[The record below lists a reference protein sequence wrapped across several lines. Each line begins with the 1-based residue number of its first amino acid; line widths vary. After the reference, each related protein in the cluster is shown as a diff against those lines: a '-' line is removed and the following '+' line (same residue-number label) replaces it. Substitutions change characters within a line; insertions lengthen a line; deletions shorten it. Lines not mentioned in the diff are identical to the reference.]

1 VARIVVGVD
10 GSEQALRALR
20 RAVEEARLRGARLD
34 VVHASPEVITI
45 TDPVLGPPIRH
56 DTLLEGG
63 QDVIERALS
72 GVDDR
77 QGVEVEPIV
86 MVGQPARVL
95 CDVARGADLLVVG
108 ARGLGGF
115 RGLLLGSVTHQVLS
129 HASCPVLV
137 IVPEGR

>member
-1 VARIVVGVD
+1 VARIVVGID

-72 GVDDR
+72 GVDR
-77 QGVEVEPIV
+77 QGVEVEAIV

>member
-1 VARIVVGVD
+1 VARIVVGID

-72 GVDDR
+72 GVDR

>member
-1 VARIVVGVD
+1 VARIVVGID
-10 GSEQALRALR
+10 GSEQARRALH

-63 QDVIERALS
+63 RDVLDQALS
-72 GVDDR
+72 GVDLR
-77 QGVEVEPIV
+77 GVEVERLA